1 MKTTST
7 GNLKHPFRIAYF
19 DVQRPVFGIN
29 CPTRLVILNLIR
41 VHTDFNF
48 TAMFTFILAVLNGI
62 QDCSCR
68 VSYAHLTV
76 LGFGFLFSSL
86 NWLPLSC

>member
-19 DVQRPVFGIN
+19 DVFGIN

-41 VHTDFNF
+41 VHTDFIF
-48 TAMFTFILAVLNGI
+48 TAVFTFILAVLNGI
-62 QDCSCR
+62 
-68 VSYAHLTV
+68 
-76 LGFGFLFSSL
+76 
-86 NWLPLSC
+86 